1 MTDLYSPLDP
11 FLTALRHDPD
21 FNRSDER
28 GELQAAQ
35 LRDDLIEAL
44 INGDGHLDT
53 ALDCL
58 AEQGIDPDAWLGAVE
73 ANIEYVIDAGVRF
86 EPTETGLFLPTV
98 NRYRS

>member
-1 MTDLYSPLDP
+1 MSDLYSPLDP

-21 FNRSDER
+21 FNRSDEQA
-28 GELQAAQ
+28 ELKAAMV
-35 LRDDLIEAL
+35 RDDLIEAL

-58 AEQGIDPDAWLGAVE
+58 AEQGIDPNAWVEAVE
-73 ANIEYVIDAGVRF
+73 VNINYVIDAGIRF

-98 NRYRS
+98 NRYRD